1 MFDSVEFAEY
11 SAEFGLPTLQST
23 CSQAPRVGIRDLP
36 LDKELLDYLF
46 TEAKLL
52 HALGQPEDSEL
63 EEATVCLAK
72 SGKAVEGSPSRRALP
87 KGPKQKPNRSVRRE
101 IQTPSPTLPTPPTSH
116 LYLTYLHGPFFLLRE
131 APSSR
136 WTRRA
141 IEWRTINL
149 ASSLRSL
156 EEKCP
161 TRRQTRLLRNRYVLC
176 SCIL

>member
-1 MFDSVEFAEY
+1 MFDSVEYAEY
-11 SAEFGLPTLQST
+11 SAEFGLPTLQTT
-23 CSQAPRVGIRDLP
+23 CSQAPRVGISDLP
-36 LDKELLDYLF
+36 LDKELLNSLS
-46 TEAKLL
+46 TEAELL
-52 HALGQPEDSEL
+52 HALGQPEDAEL
-63 EEATVCLAK
+63 EEATVPLAK
-72 SGKAVEGSPSRRALP
+72 SGKAVGGSPRRRALS
-87 KGPKQKPNRSVRRE
+87 KGPKQKLSRSVRHRN
-101 IQTPSPTLPTPPTSH
+101 QTTPPPFLPSLSSH
-116 LYLTYLHGPFFLLRE
+116 MYLTHVHGPFFLLRE